1 MKKIILLL
9 IVFVNLFSLVACNST
24 DTGSNIPTNKVELEE
39 LVEPNFYT
47 NKFDEEKIPSQWSA
61 YGVGDPFVYRFNGR
75 YYLYCSTKNFEMGV
89 RGWVSDDLIHYEPI
103 TGEVY
108 LMDM

>member
-39 LVEPNFYT
+39 LVEPMKKKYQV
-47 NKFDEEKIPSQWSA
+47 S
-61 YGVGDPFVYRFNGR
+61 GVHMV
-75 YYLYCSTKNFEMGV
+75 
-89 RGWVSDDLIHYEPI
+89 
-103 TGEVY
+103 
-108 LMDM
+108 